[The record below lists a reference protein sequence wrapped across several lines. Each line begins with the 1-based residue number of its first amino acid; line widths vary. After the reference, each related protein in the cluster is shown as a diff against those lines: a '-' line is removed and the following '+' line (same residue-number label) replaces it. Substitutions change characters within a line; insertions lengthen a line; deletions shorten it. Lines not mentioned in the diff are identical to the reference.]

1 MRKNEDSNITQS
13 LSRLAKKGIRERI
26 ERLEINTLPD
36 SEYDQFGFSKRHLLT
51 AAPFVE
57 FFYRYW
63 HRVEVFG
70 IENIPSEGSTL
81 IISNHSG
88 MIPMDAAMIVAS
100 VLIEGEQPRLVRS
113 MVDKWAPTV
122 PLVYQ
127 FFVRTGQV
135 AGLYENAE
143 ALLERGEIVL
153 IFPEGTRGTGK
164 TYDMRYK
171 LQRFTPGFVEL
182 AFKFKSPIVPT
193 AVIGAEEQ
201 HMIFKDFRK
210 LARTFNMPYF
220 PVTLTFPWLGPLGII
235 PLPSKYRI
243 FYGEPIRFFEQYE
256 DDVLFDPEKIRH
268 LMEEMRERI
277 QGMIEE
283 GLKKRRAPF
292 F

>member
-1 MRKNEDSNITQS
+1 MSKAIEDSFMQY
-13 LSRLAKKGIRERI
+13 LSQLADEEVRERI
-26 ERLEINTLPD
+26 VSLDVKTLPD
-36 SEYDQFGFSKRHLLT
+36 SDYDKYGFNKQHLLA
-51 AAPFVE
+51 AAPFME

-70 IENIPSEGSTL
+70 IENIPSEGGAL

-88 MIPMDAAMIVAS
+88 MIPMDAAMIVSS
-100 VLIEGEQPRLVRS
+100 VLIEMEKPRLARS
-113 MVDKWAPTV
+113 MVDKWAPSL
-122 PLVYQ
+122 PYVYR
-127 FFVRTGQV
+127 FFSRTGQV

-143 ALLERGEIVL
+143 DLLDNGELVL

-182 AFKFKSPIVPT
+182 SFKFRAPIIPA

-201 HMIFKDFRK
+201 HMIFKDVKK
-210 LARTFNMPYF
+210 LARAFGVPYF
-220 PVTLTFPWLGPLGII
+220 PITLTFPWLGPLGII

-243 FYGEPIRFFEQYE
+243 FYGEPIRFFDQYE
-256 DDVLFDPEKIRH
+256 DDVLFDPEKVKA
-268 LMEEMRERI
+268 LMEEVRERI
-277 QGMIEE
+277 QGMIDE
-283 GLKKRRAPF
+283 GLKKRPIPF